1 MTDFKAYFPDGL
13 LVAKPVSLASCRVLR
28 PYLLERAGISE
39 GSVIMLAVP
48 YAAPCEHRTVSAY
61 AAGRDYHAYF
71 AALFDQVLPA
81 LRADFPD
88 HTFAGFADHSPIDE
102 VQAACLAGLGVMGQ
116 HGLLLTPEH
125 SSYVFLG
132 EVITSMPTRNKGGEV
147 AFCHAC
153 GACRRACPTGLDK
166 QTCLSAL
173 TQKKGALSESER
185 ARLAAHPYV
194 WGCDICQEACP
205 YTQNAKRAGTLY
217 TKIPYFLEQLLP
229 CPDLTAI
236 DGMSDADFAARAY
249 AWRGR
254 EVIRRN
260 IQSKEEMT

>member
-1 MTDFKAYFPDGL
+1 MIDFKAYFPEGV
-13 LVAKPVSLASCRVLR
+13 LVSKPIPLAGCRILR
-28 PYLLERAGISE
+28 PYLLERAGITE

-61 AAGRDYHAYF
+61 ATGRDYHAYF
-71 AALFDQVLPA
+71 SALFEQVLAA
-81 LRADFPD
+81 LRADFPN

-102 VQAACLAGLGVMGQ
+102 VQAACSADLGVMGQ
-116 HGLLLTPEH
+116 HGLLLTPAH

-132 EVITSMPTRNKGGEV
+132 EVITSMPTQNKAGLV
-147 AFCHAC
+147 KHCHAC

-173 TQKKGALSESER
+173 TQRKGTLDPRDR

-205 YTQNAKRAGTLY
+205 YTQNAKRNGTLY
-217 TKIPYFLEQLLP
+217 TSIPYFLEQLLP
-229 CPDLTAI
+229 CPDLDAV
-236 DGMSDADFAARAY
+236 DGMSEEAFALRAY

-260 IQSKEEMT
+260 ILNKEEQL